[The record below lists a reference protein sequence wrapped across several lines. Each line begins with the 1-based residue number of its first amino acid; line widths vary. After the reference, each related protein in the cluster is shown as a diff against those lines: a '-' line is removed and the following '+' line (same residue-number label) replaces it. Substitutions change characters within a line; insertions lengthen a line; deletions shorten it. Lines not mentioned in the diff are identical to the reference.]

1 MLAAFRLASSYERPP
16 PGGRSS
22 ITFSR
27 SDCGYATQVSHVVTH
42 LVSGSP
48 TTYGIVFAVVAVDAV
63 LPFVQAEA
71 VVITAGVLAAQGDLI
86 IWLVVIAAA
95 VGGFAGDNGSYL
107 LGRRFGCRVVDRF
120 FAKGRRKERLEQAR
134 RGVQHQGGLLIVVA
148 RFIPVGRTVTT
159 LAAGTLELPWRRF
172 AVADAIA
179 ATMWAI
185 YAAMLGY
192 AGGASFENSLW
203 KPLALALGI
212 AFLLGLVVEGYRR
225 VQKRRGREVL
235 SGEFR

>member
-1 MLAAFRLASSYERPP
+1 M
-16 PGGRSS
+16 
-22 ITFSR
+22 
-27 SDCGYATQVSHVVTH
+27 SHLVTH

-48 TTYGIVFAVVAVDAV
+48 ATYGIVFAVVAADAL

-71 VVITAGVLAAQGDLI
+71 VVLTAGVLAAQGDLV
-86 IWLVVIAAA
+86 IWLIIVAAA
-95 VGGFAGDNGSYL
+95 LGGFVGDNGSYW
-107 LGRRFGCRVVDRF
+107 LGRRFGCRLVDRF
-120 FAKGRRKERLEQAR
+120 FATGRRKQRLGQAR
-134 RGVQHQGGLLIVVA
+134 QGVQKQGGLLIVVA
-148 RFIPVGRTVTT
+148 RFLPVGRTLTT

-179 ATMWAI
+179 ATLWAT

-192 AGGASFENSLW
+192 AGGASFEHSLW

-212 AFLLGLVVEGYRR
+212 AALLALAVEAYRR
-225 VQKRRGREVL
+225 LQKRRGREIL